1 MKDQNHLKDIWAN
14 KALASLKFG
23 KNGTLY
29 LKKES

>member
-1 MKDQNHLKDIWAN
+1 MKDPNHLKDIWAS

-23 KNGTLY
+23 KKDTLY